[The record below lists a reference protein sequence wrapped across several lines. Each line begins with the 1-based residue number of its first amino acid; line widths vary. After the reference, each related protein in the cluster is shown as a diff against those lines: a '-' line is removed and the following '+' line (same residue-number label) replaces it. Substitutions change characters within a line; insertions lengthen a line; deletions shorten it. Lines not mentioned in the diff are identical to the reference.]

1 MVRIPALLAFFFFFY
16 LKRCFMLVIEV
27 LGLKDVYSS
36 KNNRGQKKSMTSVPS
51 GATDLELLVL
61 LY

>member
-1 MVRIPALLAFFFFFY
+1 
-16 LKRCFMLVIEV
+16 MLVIEV